1 MFNTRI
7 ILSWLSLLQSIC
19 PWGMIY
25 PMLFCNKWT
34 VSHSTYIFL
43 NMNLYYVHMVGK
55 QLQKL
60 NKFLPSYIFICMCV
74 YTHIYINMY
83 TDTHNI
89 PIHSEDHIYQRK
101 YSFYITLYIY
111 YIYNVIDHMYVHIYL
126 CKNKRLK
133 EWLQLFKEVIE

>member
-1 MFNTRI
+1 MDCKPLHI
-7 ILSWLSLLQSIC
+7 YLSKYESKLC
-19 PWGMIY
+19 THG
-25 PMLFCNKWT
+25 
-34 VSHSTYIFL
+34 
-43 NMNLYYVHMVGK
+43 GK
-55 QLQKL
+55 QLQNL

-74 YTHIYINMY
+74 CLYTYIYKY
-83 TDTHNI
+83 VHTHTHNI

-133 EWLQLFKEVIE
+133 EWLQLFKRLQNRMLAILEIGESV